1 MYVADMPCH
10 AVLSCRTTIGDWLTG
25 WRGFVQ
31 AETIAAAPLE
41 LGERV
46 MMVPFYSDATMLLH
60 RQAYAVRGGVVEVR
74 SACRQTRTP
83 THERTDSLHRHGCAR
98 TNLPRCAG
106 AVVCGVLVLV
116 LCGRRCGHLRARS
129 AACNERSIVN
139 EENRFIRMVLR
150 EQASK
155 VWCHH

>member
-10 AVLSCRTTIGDWLTG
+10 AVLSCRITIADWLTG

-74 SACRQTRTP
+74 SVCRQTRTP
-83 THERTDSLHRHGCAR
+83 THERTDSFTALASLR
-98 TNLPRCAG
+98 T
-106 AVVCGVLVLV
+106 
-116 LCGRRCGHLRARS
+116 H
-129 AACNERSIVN
+129 
-139 EENRFIRMVLR
+139 
-150 EQASK
+150 
-155 VWCHH
+155 